1 MLHTAHKLP
10 SLEAWHA
17 LEHARV
23 LPEIAKRAN
32 KALHGEV
39 ATNQD
44 SPLDLEEFALP
55 ELAGAERLT
64 AWSSIV
70 GQALTE
76 YTNEGS
82 SSCTGKPLSS
92 TEHPLAIGIA
102 ILQERLMGFTDLGFA
117 SPHALARAAASCAE
131 IFYCISRCDEY
142 WLSNEGRLSLVSR
155 NIHGDMHV
163 AQAQLGSERPTQPL
177 TELTQTDLFVSLHE
191 YRKQLTLIQ
200 QGALPPSPIA
210 PLNQWQDW
218 SPMLGALLIFAR
230 KVGMG
235 DIHEIKNYPTVL
247 EELDRSAAAT
257 AEAMF
262 GTDMM
267 FLPSFVREHSVLD
280 LGSPLVEFP
289 NTFCAGPGEGA
300 AIYMAVFYD
309 QKLWFPRTNHLTKR
323 AREAASPESSFAE
336 CLRQQLL
343 SELQNETAAS
353 DIVRFSPG
361 DLPHALRATY
371 RLFCRDPR
379 RVEALLRL
387 FSDPAALDYD

>member
-10 SLEAWHA
+10 SVEAWHA
-17 LEHARV
+17 LEHACV

-32 KALHGEV
+32 RALHGEV
-39 ATNQD
+39 ATNYD

-55 ELAGAERLT
+55 ELAGTERLT

-76 YTNEGS
+76 YTSEE
-82 SSCTGKPLSS
+82 SSCTGRPLSS

-102 ILQERLMGFTDLGFA
+102 LLQERLMGFTDLGFA
-117 SPHALARAAASCAE
+117 SPHALADAAASCAE
-131 IFYCISRCDEY
+131 IFYCINRCDEY

-163 AQAQLGSERPTQPL
+163 AQAQLGSERPTQAL
-177 TELTQTDLFVSLHE
+177 TELAQTDLFVPLHE
-191 YRKQLTLIQ
+191 CREQLTLIR

-210 PLNQWQDW
+210 TLNQWQDW

-289 NTFCAGPGEGA
+289 NTFCAGPGEDA

-343 SELQNETAAS
+343 TELQNETSLS
-353 DIVRFSPG
+353 DIVRFSAD
-361 DLPHALRATY
+361 DLPNALRATY
-371 RLFCRDPR
+371 RLFCRDPH